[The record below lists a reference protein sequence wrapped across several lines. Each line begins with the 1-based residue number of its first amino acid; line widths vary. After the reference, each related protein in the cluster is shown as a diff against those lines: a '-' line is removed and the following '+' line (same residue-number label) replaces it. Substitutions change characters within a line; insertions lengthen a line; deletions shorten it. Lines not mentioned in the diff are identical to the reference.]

1 MMDVYNNNEYVFSYR
16 DLHGRSIT
24 HAVRVDEG
32 ATPEDVFNHFCDFLN
47 GVYGWNV
54 KEYFEDTTS

>member
-1 MMDVYNNNEYVFSYR
+1 MKTNRYSFQYSDGYDR
-16 DLHGRSIT
+16 TIT
-24 HAVRVDEG
+24 HIFGVEEA
-32 ATPEDVFNHFCDFLN
+32 ATPEDVFEHFCDFLN

>member
-1 MMDVYNNNEYVFSYR
+1 MNTNRYSFQYSDGYDRM
-16 DLHGRSIT
+16 IT
-24 HAVRVDEG
+24 HNVGVDEG
-32 ATPEDVFNHFCDFLN
+32 ATPEDIFNHFCDFLN

>member
-1 MMDVYNNNEYVFSYR
+1 MNTNRYCFQYADGHDR
-16 DLHGRSIT
+16 TIT
-24 HAVRVDEG
+24 HNVSVDEG

>member
-1 MMDVYNNNEYVFSYR
+1 MNTNRYCFQYADGHDR
-16 DLHGRSIT
+16 TIT
-24 HAVRVDEG
+24 HNFSVDEA
-32 ATPEDVFNHFCDFLN
+32 ATPQDVFEHFCDFLN